1 MRKTCYW
8 CAFLLPVFVANWTYA
23 APITQVQADKI
34 SAAANRVLLQGRN
47 KANIDEAINALGQ
60 PSHVITRKADIDEI
74 DEGASVV
81 LAWAHDKCVLSYLSF
96 DKNGRVRGADVNGKD
111 FSSEMKLE
119 HDFLRPSCPSSSYV
133 SATERYKSY
142 SCSSAKPNKY
152 CSATQKAG
160 LRDTS
165 LDKRALIN
173 SPEHKA
179 RINAQFSTWDG
190 SHKNLETL
198 IKSRMHAPGSYQHVE
213 TAYLDRGDHLAI
225 TTKFRGKNAFGAL
238 VLNTV
243 RAKVDMNGNVLELSG
258 L

>member
-1 MRKTCYW
+1 VRKTCHW
-8 CAFLLPVFVANWTYA
+8 CAFLLPVFLANWTYA
-23 APITQVQADKI
+23 APITQAQADKI
-34 SAAANRVLLQGRN
+34 SAAAHRVLLQGSN
-47 KANIDEAINALGQ
+47 KANIDEAINDLGQ

-96 DKNGRVRGADVNGKD
+96 GKNGRVRGADVNGKD

-133 SATERYKSY
+133 SATERYKNY

-152 CSATQKAG
+152 CGATQKAG

-165 LDKRALIN
+165 IDKRALIN

-179 RINAQFSTWDG
+179 RINAQFSSWNG
-190 SHKNLETL
+190 SHKNLEKR
-198 IKSRMHAPGSYQHVE
+198 IKSGMHDPGSYQHVE
-213 TAYLDRGDHLAI
+213 TAYLDRGI
-225 TTKFRGKNAFGAL
+225 TSWLRPGFAARIL
-238 VLNTV
+238 SV
-243 RAKVDMNGNVLELSG
+243 RWC
-258 L
+258 